1 MAAASK
7 VETEKKV
14 AEKEVITAVYK
25 VNLHCQ
31 QCARDIKKPL
41 LITQGVHSVEA
52 DAEKSEVKIK
62 GAIDVIKIH
71 KLLQKLSKKKVELI
85 SPLVQVKESVTE
97 KKEVK
102 VEAKP
107 APKLSTHS
115 MKVHLHCDTCEKDLC
130 KELLKHKSI
139 YSVKTDMKA
148 QTVTVDGTMEGDKLV
163 AYIRKKVNKNAEI
176 IRPHPEKK
184 EEKIEKPKVEAKSK
198 EEKVETVERKAEKKV
213 EVKTMEGGDKVE
225 TVERKAEKKAGVRTI
240 EGGDKVEMVERK
252 AEKQVV
258 EVKTIEG
265 RGDTPYVIQY
275 VYAPQF
281 FSDHVYPHAAPQF
294 FPQFFSAVNPHAA
307 PQFFSDEN
315 PHACFIM

>member
-1 MAAASK
+1 MVGRYRVHKNKKIKNMAAASK

-198 EEKVETVERKAEKKV
+198 EEKVETVERKAEKK
-213 EVKTMEGGDKVE
+213 
-225 TVERKAEKKAGVRTI
+225 AEVRTI

-281 FSDHVYPHAAPQF
+281 FSDVYPHAAPQF

>member
-148 QTVTVDGTMEGDKLV
+148 QTITVDGTMEGDKLV

-176 IRPHPEKK
+176 IRPHPEK
-184 EEKIEKPKVEAKSK
+184 K

-225 TVERKAEKKAGVRTI
+225 TVERKAEKKAEVRTI

-275 VYAPQF
+275 VYAPQY
-281 FSDHVYPHAAPQF
+281 FSDHVNPHAAPQF

>member
-198 EEKVETVERKAEKKV
+198 EEKVETVERKAEKK
-213 EVKTMEGGDKVE
+213 
-225 TVERKAEKKAGVRTI
+225 AEVRTI

-281 FSDHVYPHAAPQF
+281 FSDVYPHAAPQF